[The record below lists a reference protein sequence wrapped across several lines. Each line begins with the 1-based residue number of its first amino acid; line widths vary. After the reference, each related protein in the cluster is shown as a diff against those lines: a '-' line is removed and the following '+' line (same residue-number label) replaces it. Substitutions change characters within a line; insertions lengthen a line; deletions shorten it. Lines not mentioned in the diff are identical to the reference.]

1 MCESTSQDPIQ
12 KMQNG
17 LIEALRTAAVDA
29 PAWHLTSA
37 DRWRLLRD
45 TLLGHVRVRGKLRP
59 RDLPLDTSCQAVID
73 SAAAILNVAPY
84 TFNQGTLRFRHWLGI
99 FSLLPLATAEAC
111 EKTPL
116 SADDLLCATILEL
129 CFALRGGVTQDL
141 AGQAASPFVQRLI
154 GVLGLS
160 QQEWNS
166 LVDRY
171 KKAIRERDPAHDA
184 VLARRAAQVIKLSAP
199 PISANFQSRAEFRS
213 AVARDLPEHPG
224 QLPSIEKALAALD
237 ERACCYVTLKAEKPQ
252 RYINRGTQHWLLRG
266 ASGWCSQSLA
276 LARDL
281 ICEIKGVPEFKDALL
296 FSDSDAIAGM
306 WFPRTASQK
315 DLEDPLERVLSDY
328 WKLKD
333 EPGEMDK
340 RFPRLCEWLRE
351 NGVSEHLDRATNL
364 PTLKL
369 LCMRPLSVLE
379 ICVYRILE
387 DDRNKLSDDA
397 DVVPAGTCAHV
408 KGDKAV
414 AFKTPAPWLEGE
426 AVDNKGDGDDGAVQ
440 KEEAGITS
448 MIWAL
453 CGTAFRTHAHEGL
466 STALGIR
473 NRQLQAVKH
482 GDWLQQLGMSN
493 ESLIHLKIDGDGVGE
508 RFRTSPLA
516 DFPWLS
522 MQLGRMVQQRLVAGV
537 RSAIAECPEGGGD
550 GEPTLPIDV
559 VYVGGDDVYVILPEP
574 ILKPFLD
581 GFAKPLPGLDGNPWE
596 QAPFT
601 FVAARLKPKAD
612 LLASVDATKGA
623 ARSPRSERFAAANLA
638 ASRLVTEGLKPVKK
652 DFKREATLD
661 PLAIQSKLDEA
672 LEDPKF
678 STHQM
683 LATATPEPLHHGPC
697 CGDGRHLL
705 RGRIFDVGPKPISG

>member
-1 MCESTSQDPIQ
+1 MCESTSEDPIE

-73 SAAAILNVAPY
+73 SAAAILNLRPY
-84 TFNQGTLRFRHWLGI
+84 TFEQGTLRFRHWLAI
-99 FSLLPLATAEAC
+99 FSLLPLATTEAC

-129 CFALRGGVTQDL
+129 CFAIRGGVTQDL

-184 VLARRAAQVIKLSAP
+184 VLARRAAQVIGLSAP
-199 PISANFQSRAEFRS
+199 PNPADFQSRAEFRS

-252 RYINRGTQHWLLRG
+252 RYINRGTRHWLLRG

-281 ICEIKGVPEFKDALL
+281 MCDFKDALL
-296 FSDSDAIAGM
+296 FSDSDAVVGM
-306 WFPRTASQK
+306 WFPRTAPQK
-315 DLEDPLERVLSDY
+315 DLDNELEQ
-328 WKLKD
+328 KLRDFWQLNK
-333 EPGEMDK
+333 PGEMDK
-340 RFPRLCEWLRE
+340 RFPRLCEWLR
-351 NGVSEHLDRATNL
+351 NNHAGDQLDRATNL
-364 PTLKL
+364 PTLKPW
-369 LCMRPLSVLE
+369 CMQPLSVLE
-379 ICVYRILE
+379 ICLYRIPKDDSDKPADDDETSE
-387 DDRNKLSDDA
+387 DGSCSR
-397 DVVPAGTCAHV
+397 VI
-408 KGDKAV
+408 GDKAV
-414 AFKTPAPWLEGE
+414 GFKTPAPWLQGE
-426 AVDNKGDGDDGAVQ
+426 DGDDKDNADGKDGDDAKTGCV
-440 KEEAGITS
+440 GITS

-466 STALGIR
+466 CNALGVT
-473 NRQLQAVKH
+473 NRRLQAVKH
-482 GDWLQQLGMSN
+482 GDWLQQLGMSK
-493 ESLIHLKIDGDGVGE
+493 ESLVHLKIDGDGVGE
-508 RFRTSPLA
+508 RFRTSSLA

-537 RSAIAECPEGGGD
+537 GEAIKRCPSVGGVD
-550 GEPTLPIDV
+550 VPTLPIDV
-559 VYVGGDDVYVILPEP
+559 VYVGGDDVYVILPE
-574 ILKPFLD
+574 LVLSPFLD
-581 GFAKPLPGLDGNPWE
+581 GFAQPQETLAGNPWK
-596 QAPFT
+596 QAAFT
-601 FVAARLKPKAD
+601 FIAAKLKPRAN
-612 LLASVDATKGA
+612 LLAGLDAEKGSA
-623 ARSPRSERFAAANLA
+623 GSPTSERFAAANLA
-638 ASRLVTEGLKPVKK
+638 AARLVTEGLKPVKK
-652 DFKREATLD
+652 DFKGEATLD
-661 PLAIQSKLDEA
+661 QRAIESIQSMLDRALKDSKL
-672 LEDPKF
+672 F
-678 STHQM
+678 SHRM
-683 LATATPEPLHHGPC
+683 MATAVPDALHHGPC

-705 RGRIFDVGPKPISG
+705 RGRIFEVGPAPSSG

>member
-1 MCESTSQDPIQ
+1 MTVAYPRGTWNPLQEH
-12 KMQNG
+12 
-17 LIEALRTAAVDA
+17 LIEALRTAAVDT

-73 SAAAILNVAPY
+73 SAARILNVAPY

-111 EKTPL
+111 KKTPL
-116 SADDLLCATILEL
+116 LADDLLCATILEL

-160 QQEWNS
+160 QQEWDR
-166 LVDRY
+166 LVKKY
-171 KKAIRERDPAHDA
+171 QKAIQERDPAHDA
-184 VLARRAAQVIKLSAP
+184 VLARRAAQVIKLPAP
-199 PISANFQSRAEFRS
+199 PKPGDIQSRAEFRS
-213 AVARDLPEHPG
+213 ALACELAKHPG
-224 QLPSIEKALAALD
+224 QRLSIEKALAALD
-237 ERACCYVTLKAEKPQ
+237 ERACCYVTLKSEKPQ

-281 ICEIKGVPEFKDALL
+281 MCEFEDAAEFEDGLL
-296 FSDSDAIAGM
+296 FSDSDAVVGM

-315 DLEDPLERVLSDY
+315 ALDDRLER
-328 WKLKD
+328 KLRNFWQLNNTL
-333 EPGEMDK
+333 GEMDK

-351 NGVSEHLDRATNL
+351 NGVPEHLDRATNL
-364 PTLKL
+364 PTLKPW
-369 LCMRPLSVLE
+369 CTCPLSVLE
-379 ICVYRILE
+379 ICLYRIPE
-387 DDRNKLSDDA
+387 DDRDELLDDA
-397 DVVPAGTCAHV
+397 AVVPAGTCTHV

-414 AFKTPAPWLEGE
+414 AFKTPAPWLEGG
-426 AVDNKGDGDDGAVQ
+426 DSDDKGDDDDGGVQ
-440 KEEAGITS
+440 VEGAGITS

-466 STALGIR
+466 CNAIGLT
-473 NRQLQAVKH
+473 NRRLQAVKH
-482 GDWLQQLGMSN
+482 GDWLQQLGMPD
-493 ESLIHLKIDGDGVGE
+493 ESLVHLKIDGDGVGA
-508 RFRTSPLA
+508 RFHTSPLA

-522 MQLGRMVQQRLVAGV
+522 IQLGRMVQQRLVSGV
-537 RSAIAECPEGGGD
+537 RAAIAECPGGGGD
-550 GEPTLPIDV
+550 GGPTLPVDV

-574 ILKPFLD
+574 VLKPFLD

-596 QAPFT
+596 QSAFT
-601 FVAARLKPKAD
+601 FIAAKVKPKAD
-612 LLASVDATKGA
+612 LLAGVDTKKGGA
-623 ARSPRSERFAAANLA
+623 HSPRSERFAAANLA
-638 ASRLVTEGLKPVKK
+638 ASRLVTEGLETVKK
-652 DFKREATLD
+652 HFKGDADLNPQT
-661 PLAIQSKLDEA
+661 IQSILKQA
-672 LEDPKF
+672 LEAPKF
-678 STHQM
+678 LAHQM
-683 LATATPEPLHHGPC
+683 LATATPDHLYHGPC

-705 RGRIFDVGPKPISG
+705 RGRIFDVGPGPGSG